1 MAVGPTGQV
10 MVTALGP
17 GRKVEL
23 APILHHQL
31 VEGHAKGPT
40 VLRIHV
46 LQVKRDS
53 KTSLRI
59 ATVASKSLYQGR
71 ALYNLMVGRDVSEH
85 SVNVYTAERYFKY

>member
-1 MAVGPTGQV
+1 MAVGPSGQV

-23 APILHHQL
+23 APILRHQL
-31 VEGHAKGPT
+31 VEGRAKGPT

-53 KTSLRI
+53 ETSLSI
-59 ATVASKSLYQGR
+59 AMGVSKSQYQGKD
-71 ALYNLMVGRDVSEH
+71 LKNLMVVRDGSEH
-85 SVNVYTAERYFKY
+85 CLNVYTSEY